1 MNPARRPSPLNIYGI
16 AMILGALAGGAAAFM
31 GATGNLPVLTGP
43 LAAALGL
50 GGLLVLGALS
60 IVYWR
65 RLDET
70 AREAHKWAW
79 FWGGGAG
86 LFLALALMPMLLVEG
101 AAAVVMGEFAGAANG
116 PVVTGVMIV
125 FCFQSVGYG
134 IAWVCWWLNNHRS

>member
-16 AMILGALAGGAAAFM
+16 AMILGAVVGGAVAFLD
-31 GATGNLPVLTGP
+31 ATGDLPVLTGP
-43 LAAALGL
+43 VGVMIGL

-60 IVYWR
+60 IVYWP

-86 LFLALALMPMLLVEG
+86 LFVALALLPVLLADG
-101 AAAVVMGEFAGAANG
+101 AAAVVLGEFAGAPNG
-116 PVVTGVMIV
+116 PIVTGVVLV
-125 FCFQSVGYG
+125 FCFQSVGYA
-134 IAWVCWWLNNHRS
+134 IAWVCWWLNNRAP